1 MEPSLTEKQKRTR
14 RRQRVSC
21 SECVHRR
28 QKCDRQSPCSLCV
41 SRGVPHLCH
50 WEPFIKSSV
59 IQRPLPAPY
68 EREPEIKSTI
78 EQLRSRVVLLEEAL
92 KNQNTAKND
101 PPVRTPS
108 DTYGSPPGSTEGSEP
123 GPAKA
128 YVRPAYEDR
137 LLEKSADS
145 NRSSTSEVHEM
156 AIALTHMSMSSG
168 QGEYMGMG
176 SVVCALYRLGSMF
189 PRVKVAESAKV
200 SSARSPGPVDIP
212 FDLGFAPAPANVGAS
227 RRLSQRLPP
236 KPTCDALLHSYF
248 SHCNWRFGIPELN
261 FMENY
266 GELWRMMDA
275 TDGEADV
282 NPHFL
287 SLLFAMLSM
296 APDDERD
303 DTQRNTEFFRQSI
316 NARRMGEDS
325 LLAPAFGETDSNSI
339 APTADGTVLSC
350 IAAPILAAY
359 LADRGLVSEG
369 WKIVGASMRNAYA
382 IGLNRDPDWDT
393 WRIMKE
399 DEKRWRR
406 RGWWSLVL
414 CDRIYSYILGRPAMI
429 QDDHSDVLPPDVDSK
444 TPPNTFDA
452 YVNDFGKLSR
462 IMSYAARS
470 CLTIQSLDYSKV
482 LEIDR
487 LFVEWEQG
495 LSKSYVFKDKKPV
508 RYSPASDP
516 DVSAAANE
524 LTVARQRFTLI
535 TWYRS
540 CRMALHRQYLTFPGT
555 EQTRAPPPS
564 SIIADL
570 SSSASR
576 LIKDMCV
583 RLSKDLIRLE
593 LSAQGSILPGYGDR
607 PERLLPGKI
616 SGFLDAFFLFDGAV
630 TLMGSLFQLPPD
642 DPMIPECYT
651 YIDHAGYVLGQLAK
665 AIPGDAQCDLA
676 RRAVAVLIVLK
687 RGQERLKE
695 SRASSP
701 EPGAPSPS
709 PPDQRRP
716 GNNAAQQQQPQQQS
730 TDPYGLPESSMRQ
743 DMNFFSMDPFVQ
755 QLQSRGFS
763 NSPQGS
769 GPTRPLGA
777 DLSQFFPATI
787 PQYTPEDISSVFNG
801 QNMDLGYGVE
811 MDDARLD
818 NSLLQ
823 MNAFDI
829 LQGMRFDGPSQMP
842 QMNMFSAIH

>member
-1 MEPSLTEKQKRTR
+1 MEAQQTGLTEKQKRTR

-50 WEPFIKSSV
+50 WEPFIKSTATT
-59 IQRPLPAPY
+59 QRPAPAAPY

-78 EQLRSRVVLLEEAL
+78 EQLRNRVLLLEEAL
-92 KNQNTAKND
+92 QKVNKND
-101 PPVRTPS
+101 PPSASTRTPS

-123 GPAKA
+123 GPAKP

-137 LLEKSADS
+137 LLQKSADS
-145 NRSSTSEVHEM
+145 NQHSSEVHEV

-176 SVVCALYRLGSMF
+176 SVVCALYRLGSLF

-200 SSARSPGPVDIP
+200 ASARSPGPVDLTSTADP
-212 FDLGFAPAPANVGAS
+212 TFMFNTNLNSDN
-227 RRLSQRLPP
+227 RRLTSRLPP

-248 SHCNWRFGIPELN
+248 SHCNWRFGIPEIN

-266 GELWRMMDA
+266 DELWRMMDA
-275 TDGEADV
+275 TGGEADV

-303 DTQRNTEFFRQSI
+303 DTQRNTEFFRMSI
-316 NARRMGEDS
+316 SARRLGEDS
-325 LLAPAFGETDSNSI
+325 LLAPAFGETHSNSI

-414 CDRIYSYILGRPAMI
+414 CDRIYSYILGRPAMV
-429 QDDHSDVLPPDVDSK
+429 QDDHSDVMPPTIDPKS
-444 TPPNTFDA
+444 PPSTFDA
-452 YVNDFGKLSR
+452 YINDFGKLSR

-495 LSKSYVFKDKKPV
+495 LSESFIFKDKKPV
-508 RYSPASDP
+508 RYSPSNDP

-524 LTVARQRFTLI
+524 QTVARQRFTLI

-540 CRMALHRQYLTFPGT
+540 CRMALHRQYLTFPGA
-555 EQTRAPPPS
+555 EQSRPPPS
-564 SIIADL
+564 NSIIADL

-593 LSAQGSILPGYGDR
+593 LSAQGNIVPGYGDR

-642 DPMIPECYT
+642 DPMIPECYQ

-695 SRASSP
+695 SRSSSP
-701 EPGAPSPS
+701 VPRAPSPAQQHNRSNGTSS
-709 PPDQRRP
+709 PP
-716 GNNAAQQQQPQQQS
+716 QPP
-730 TDPYGLPESSMRQ
+730 TFGIPESAVRD
-743 DMNFFSMDPFVQ
+743 DMNFLNMDPYVQ
-755 QLQSRGFS
+755 QLQSRAFS
-763 NSPQGS
+763 NPAQSQA
-769 GPTRPLGA
+769 RNAGA
-777 DLSQFFPATI
+777 DLSQFFPASI
-787 PQYTPEDISSVFNG
+787 PQYTPEDISAVFNG

-829 LQGMRFDGPSQMP
+829 LQGMRFDMPSTQMP
-842 QMNMFSAIH
+842 HMDMFSSI